1 MQNVIGRIYI
11 CILFGCLHKRDIL
24 QVQLRYFGKYISGLG
39 IDMGNRE
46 NRERDDREKRTAK
59 RSDQSIEIRRA
70 EARRQRRKRVER
82 QRRIL
87 VLILLF
93 VLVGIVFAAVI
104 FFRNKDDAVQKY
116 NAPDEQSNLQN
127 RGDSG
132 KQINILQERG
142 TSDIDLFHDTGASD
156 TGLFHDTGASDT
168 GLFHDTGASGT
179 DLFHDTGA
187 NETDMRQETETNAI
201 DSGELLLELSEADKY
216 TGDLILVNANYRY
229 HVEENQELVQLVR
242 VADVKKGNYT
252 VSGPEVQLAGRVME
266 PLERMIAACEAETGS
281 YLSGISSAY
290 RSVED
295 QQALYEEYA
304 DLYDLEYAR
313 AYVANPGYSEHHTGL
328 AMDLSIFYEDG
339 SEGTFSSSAEAEWY
353 ADNSYRFGFV
363 LRYQASKTEIT
374 GISNEEWHFRYV
386 GIPHAYY
393 MYEHDLCLEEYV
405 DWLRSNTSE
414 LEPITQ
420 ACGDE
425 TYEIFFTA
433 NTSVSLPA
441 KSEYLVSGNN
451 VDGYVIAYK
460 RK

>member
-1 MQNVIGRIYI
+1 MFY
-11 CILFGCLHKRDIL
+11 
-24 QVQLRYFGKYISGLG
+24 RYNQDTLENTFQDG
-39 IDMGNRE
+39 IDME
-46 NRERDDREKRTAK
+46 NRDNRDRDDREKSTAK
-59 RSDQSIEIRRA
+59 RPEQSIENRRA
-70 EARRQRRKRVER
+70 EARLQRRKRVQR

-87 VLILLF
+87 GIILLF

-104 FFRNKDDAVQKY
+104 RFRGREDAAKNGKVS
-116 NAPDEQSNLQN
+116 NESGNLQDTEAN
-127 RGDSG
+127 AADSG
-132 KQINILQERG
+132 KLR
-142 TSDIDLFHDTGASD
+142 
-156 TGLFHDTGASDT
+156 
-168 GLFHDTGASGT
+168 
-179 DLFHDTGA
+179 
-187 NETDMRQETETNAI
+187 
-201 DSGELLLELSEADKY
+201 LELSEADKY
-216 TGDLILVNANYRY
+216 TGDLILVNSEYRY

-242 VADVKKGNYT
+242 VAEAKKGNYT

-304 DLYDLEYAR
+304 DLYDLEYAK

-353 ADNSYRFGFV
+353 AEYSYRFGFV

-414 LEPITQ
+414 LAPITQ

-433 NTSVSLPA
+433 NTSVPLPA
-441 KSEYLVSGNN
+441 ESEYLVSGNN